1 MITAS
6 VKRLKYYPTIVTAVS
21 VPVSIALAYANIWS
35 MTTAEIVGA
44 IGLTSSMTLS
54 LFSMLTNNLVG
65 FVYCDETQSKVIL
78 EHYSRKMLRKLA
90 FSIVQSHTTARWIVP
105 VARMSQYGPH
115 FIEPIVNKEEI
126 SRLQE
131 TGELSKI
138 AHVPIKAALS
148 NQSSSV
154 FYDPLVS
161 QFTNY
166 VMKHGNRE
174 LARGLVERGFENIK
188 RMQLERYHLAESDE
202 ERAKIELNPRKLLHQ
217 AVENCRP
224 LLQLTPIKRGGV
236 RYQVPIPVTEKR
248 SYFLAMKWLLEAVRE
263 KERTVHFPEKMAWE
277 ILDAAAN
284 QGKVVKRKHELHRQC
299 EANRAY
305 AHYRWS

>member
-1 MITAS
+1 
-6 VKRLKYYPTIVTAVS
+6 
-21 VPVSIALAYANIWS
+21 
-35 MTTAEIVGA
+35 
-44 IGLTSSMTLS
+44 
-54 LFSMLTNNLVG
+54 
-65 FVYCDETQSKVIL
+65 
-78 EHYSRKMLRKLA
+78 MLRKLA
-90 FSIVQSHTTARWIVP
+90 SSIVQSHTAARWIVP
-105 VARMSQYGPH
+105 VSRMSQYGPH

-126 SRLQE
+126 AKLQE

-138 AHVPIKAALS
+138 AHVPIKAALA
-148 NQSSSV
+148 NQTTSV

-166 VMKHGNRE
+166 VMKQGNKE
-174 LARGLVERGFENIK
+174 LARGLVEKGFENIK

-236 RYQVPIPVTEKR
+236 RYQVPVPVTEKR

>member
-1 MITAS
+1 
-6 VKRLKYYPTIVTAVS
+6 
-21 VPVSIALAYANIWS
+21 
-35 MTTAEIVGA
+35 
-44 IGLTSSMTLS
+44 
-54 LFSMLTNNLVG
+54 
-65 FVYCDETQSKVIL
+65 
-78 EHYSRKMLRKLA
+78 MLRKIA
-90 FSIVQSHTTARWIVP
+90 CTVWQRHAAAQCIVP

-115 FIEPIVNKEEI
+115 FIEPIVNRDKIEE
-126 SRLQE
+126 LHK
-131 TGELSKI
+131 TGDLSKI
-138 AHVPIKAALS
+138 SHVPVKAALS
-148 NQSSSV
+148 NQNCSV
-154 FYDPLVS
+154 FYDPLVA

-166 VMKHGNRE
+166 VMKQGNKQ
-174 LARGLVERGFENIK
+174 LARDLVEKGFENIK
-188 RMQLERYHLAESDE
+188 RLQLERYHLSESE
-202 ERAKIELNPRKLLHQ
+202 EEKAKLELNPRRLLHQ

-236 RYQVPIPVTEKR
+236 RYQVPVPITEKR
-248 SYFLAMKWLLEAVRE
+248 SYFLAMKWLLEAIRE

>member
-1 MITAS
+1 
-6 VKRLKYYPTIVTAVS
+6 
-21 VPVSIALAYANIWS
+21 
-35 MTTAEIVGA
+35 
-44 IGLTSSMTLS
+44 
-54 LFSMLTNNLVG
+54 
-65 FVYCDETQSKVIL
+65 
-78 EHYSRKMLRKLA
+78 MLRRIA
-90 FSIVQSHTTARWIVP
+90 CTVWQRHAAAQCIVP
-105 VARMSQYGPH
+105 AARMSQYGPH
-115 FIEPIVNKEEI
+115 FIEPIV
-126 SRLQE
+126 SREKIDELQK
-131 TGELSKI
+131 TGDLSKI
-138 AHVPIKAALS
+138 SHVPVKAALS
-148 NQSSSV
+148 NQNSSL

-166 VMKHGNRE
+166 VMKQGNKQLARE
-174 LARGLVERGFENIK
+174 LVEKGFENIK
-188 RMQLERYHLAESDE
+188 RLQLERYHLSESE
-202 ERAKIELNPRKLLHQ
+202 EEKAKLELNPRKLLHQ

-236 RYQVPIPVTEKR
+236 RYQVPVPITEKR
-248 SYFLAMKWLLEAVRE
+248 SYFLAMKWLLEAIRE